1 MALLAAAEMSY
12 ARLAFVVLLACA
24 AHAMVTDCMEETRAD
39 GTTAPMPDGLH
50 CGTGENLLHDLVCLA
65 GKCVD
70 RVRVQ
75 HMRWMSYG
83 RLEYVVCRQRG
94 EASTAGDLLLAE
106 VSCARNVDV
115 RSGGAKSSGAFSRTF
130 ELELGEG
137 QCWTAP
143 KDAIAL
149 EAPDAASHELVVCQG
164 VVRPA
169 RGEAEDVYRTAFSYE
184 HPSYMRYY

>member
-1 MALLAAAEMSY
+1 MSY
-12 ARLAFVVLLACA
+12 TRIALALLLACA
-24 AHAMVTDCMEETRAD
+24 AHAMVTDCMEETHAD
-39 GTTAPMPDGLH
+39 GTNVPMPDGLH
-50 CGTGENLLHDLVCLA
+50 CGVGENLLHDLVCLS
-65 GKCVD
+65 GECVD

-94 EASTAGDLLLAE
+94 QAATAGDLLLAE

-115 RSGGAKSSGAFSRTF
+115 RNGATKSSGAFARMF
-130 ELELGEG
+130 ELVLNEG

-169 RGEAEDVYRTAFSYE
+169 HAVPGVEDVYRTAFSYE